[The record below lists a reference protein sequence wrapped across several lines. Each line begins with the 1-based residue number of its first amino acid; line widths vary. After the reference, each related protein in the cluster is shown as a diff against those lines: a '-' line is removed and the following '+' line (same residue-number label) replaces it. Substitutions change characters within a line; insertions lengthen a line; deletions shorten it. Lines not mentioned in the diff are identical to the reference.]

1 MENTFRRGKDL
12 VVIFRN
18 VWVELERLGVKLN
31 LLLCGGRVHFLKRN
45 NREGLYGKGSSER
58 GLLNKK
64 ERREGPRGKTAPSSS
79 S

>member
-18 VWVELERLGVKLN
+18 VWVELERSGVLLN

-58 GLLNKK
+58 GALKQK
-64 ERREGPRGKTAPSSS
+64 GEKGGA
-79 S
+79 